1 MLYDIVAMVTAGV
14 ALAIGSISFVVG
26 IGTKDRTDLVFG
38 VMGLTLF
45 VFLLLPPAGF
55 ILGDHAPYPP
65 EILIKRIFIFS
76 YYALIP
82 WFIALYVGFKSNKVP
97 FLISAYVL
105 ICYVLMFTET
115 EDRAKPLWSVYV
127 ILAFGSVLVYGIVA
141 TFKQYKIDKAKAWWL
156 SAAFGVYGF
165 LFLLTAFN
173 QLGNN
178 FIADALALELF
189 FPMHFHALMLML
201 IMGLRVVMNV
211 IEKFKLERIVAAR
224 DRRWGTFMQSA
235 PMVVLELDR
244 LGNIVYLNNF
254 GVTLL
259 GYPDLASVLHLNW
272 FENFLPSSD
281 APQRRASYEQVLR
294 EDHVEPF
301 LHNTI
306 RTHQGNYIHMSWV
319 NFLNHDEEG
328 RVTGIT
334 RIGRDLTS
342 EDSANQLI
350 SQLKNQVE
358 TEALDFTAFNRA
370 DLTQEIIGTSKA
382 ISYAI
387 QKASQVA
394 TTHAPVLIEGET
406 GVGKD
411 LLAELIF
418 KNSSRNS
425 SPFVKVNCGALPEDL
440 IEDELFG
447 HEKGAF
453 TTAIQARKGRFEL
466 ADGGTIF
473 LDEVGELPL
482 EMQPKLLRVLQNG
495 EFERIGGQKTL
506 KVDVR
511 IIAATNRDL
520 SAEVQHGRFRSD
532 LFYRLNVFPITIPA
546 LRHRKEDL
554 PLLINY
560 YIARKCRTYGKEMRD
575 ISKSDLQKLIDYPW
589 PGNVRELQNVIE
601 RAVISSTGSTLRMDW
616 FLSQTTVDESQG
628 FTMVEIERQ
637 HILKVMEECQWK
649 INGLRGAAEILN
661 MHPNTLRS
669 KMKKLGI
676 FRPGAPASESVIF

>member
-1 MLYDIVAMVTAGV
+1 MLYDIVALVTAGV

-38 VMGLTLF
+38 LMGLNLF
-45 VFLLLPPAGF
+45 VFILLPPAGF

-76 YYALIP
+76 YYGLIP
-82 WFIALYVGFKSNKVP
+82 WFIALYAGLKNYKVP
-97 FLISAYVL
+97 FIISAYVL
-105 ICYVLMFTET
+105 ICYIIMFTEAD
-115 EDRAKPLWSVYV
+115 DREKPLWSLYAVV
-127 ILAFGSVLVYGIVA
+127 AFASILVYGIVA
-141 TFKQYKIDKAKAWWL
+141 TVKQYKIDKIKARWL
-156 SAAFGVYGF
+156 TGAFGLYGL

-178 FIADALALELF
+178 FIAQALAIKLF
-189 FPMHFHALMLML
+189 FPMHFHALLLML

-224 DRRWGTFMQSA
+224 DRRWSTLMQSA

-254 GVTLL
+254 GVTLF
-259 GYPDLASVLHLNW
+259 GYLNVASVLHLNW
-272 FENFLPSSD
+272 FENFVPSSD
-281 APQRRASYEQVLR
+281 APQRRALYEQVLQ
-294 EDHVEPF
+294 ENHIEPY
-301 LHNTI
+301 LNNTI

-319 NFLNHDEEG
+319 NFLNHDEKG

-350 SQLKNQVE
+350 IQLKNQVE
-358 TEALDFTAFNRA
+358 REALDFTTFNKA

-387 QKASQVA
+387 QKANQVA
-394 TTHAPVLIEGET
+394 TTNAPVLIEGET

-411 LLAELIF
+411 LLAELIY

-425 SPFVKVNCGALPEDL
+425 SPFVKVNCGALPKDL

-495 EFERIGGQKTL
+495 EFERVGGQKTL
-506 KVDVR
+506 RVDVR

-520 SAEVQHGRFRSD
+520 SAEVQHGNFRSD
-532 LFYRLNVFPITIPA
+532 LYYRLNVFPITIPA

-560 YIARKCRTYGKEMRD
+560 YIARKCNQYGKEMRD
-575 ISKSDLQKLIDYPW
+575 ISKSDLKKLIDYPW
-589 PGNVRELQNVIE
+589 PGNVRELNNVIE
-601 RAVISSTGSTLRMDW
+601 RAVISSQGSTLRMDW
-616 FLSQTTVDESQG
+616 FLSQTNIDETQG
-628 FTMVEIERQ
+628 YTLVEIERQ

-649 INGLRGAAEILN
+649 INGLHGAAEILN

-676 FRPGAPASESVIF
+676 FRPGAPATESVIL